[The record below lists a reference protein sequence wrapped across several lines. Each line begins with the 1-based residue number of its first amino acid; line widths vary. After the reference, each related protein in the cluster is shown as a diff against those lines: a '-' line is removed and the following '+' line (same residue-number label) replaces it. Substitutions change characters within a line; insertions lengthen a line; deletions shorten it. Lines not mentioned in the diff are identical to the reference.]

1 MTNVTVR
8 VKPNPLNGP
17 LEARLSAEVRQKLTI
32 AKATHGRSAL
42 RNSALEQRSHLPDE
56 SPLDLVAHPVVNG
69 AIESVARHR
78 QADLEGLERW
88 WTLSFL
94 VRHRDARRLVN
105 LDGANDATKVA
116 AASLGCRGIN
126 LA

>member
-1 MTNVTVR
+1 MTNVPVR
-8 VKPNPLNGP
+8 VEPNPLNRV
-17 LEARLSAEVRQKLTI
+17 LEARLSTEVRHQLTI

-78 QADLEGLERW
+78 QADLEGLERR

-94 VRHRDARRLVN
+94 GRHRDARRLID
-105 LDGANDATKVA
+105 LDGA
-116 AASLGCRGIN
+116 
-126 LA
+126 